1 MSSKNDVNLTIPP
14 VINMTVNIFVNL
26 HLKAMNQNL
35 TQLIKPNI
43 QTMSVESQQ
52 DYVAIPVLTKLVIP
66 RCFKVV
72 TTWISFNSL
81 FLAVKP
87 VLVNVNFL
95 SNTKAKHITTAL
107 IPSLMEVRVLNGNP
121 FYGARRKRIPMGT
134 WLMGDGESVI
144 WRRVN
149 LKTKVVLQFV
159 SFTLLIL
166 HTFSSE
172 NNQKLDFL

>member
-1 MSSKNDVNLTIPP
+1 MSSLKDVMPAVNNKMKIP
-14 VINMTVNIFVNL
+14 NTFVNS
-26 HLKAMNQNL
+26 HLKA
-35 TQLIKPNI
+35 LIKK
-43 QTMSVESQQ
+43 TLVESRLGN
-52 DYVAIPVLTKLVIP
+52 VTKTVLKMMNP
-66 RCFKVV
+66 RSFKVLKPRH
-72 TTWISFNSL
+72 FCY

-95 SNTKAKHITTAL
+95 STTKAKHITTAL

-121 FYGARRKRIPMGT
+121 FYGARRKRTPMGT

-166 HTFSSE
+166 DTFSSE